1 MKRNIKKRL
10 FSLFTCFVLAFLPV
24 FFSLT
29 PVQAHAESILPASV
43 EEEVTPRSDE
53 IEIYYRTY
61 EGRRQYRI
69 WSLTRNCWLTDWT
82 DIP

>member
-1 MKRNIKKRL
+1 MKRNVKKRL
-10 FSLFTCFVLAFLPV
+10 FSLFTCFVLAFSVFSSLP
-24 FFSLT
+24 
-29 PVQAHAESILPASV
+29 PVQAHAKSDLPVPV

-53 IEIYYRTY
+53 IEIHFRTY

-82 DIP
+82 DVP